1 MATKTKNKPKTTDE
15 DESTEIELVVG
26 NVECRIDM
34 QSLDYG
40 ELAELEDFFGKPNS
54 EITLHDM
61 SGAKG
66 DLILG
71 YLARRR
77 SDPTF
82 TLDRAR
88 RLKPG
93 EIEVKAERPT
103 VTPES
108 SGSQS

>member
-1 MATKTKNKPKTTDE
+1 MATKTKTKPKAK
-15 DESTEIELVVG
+15 DESTELELVVG
-26 NVECRIDM
+26 DVECRIDM

-40 ELAELEDFFGKPNS
+40 ELCELEDFFGKPNA

-71 YLARRR
+71 FLARRR
-77 SDPTF
+77 VDPMF
-82 TLDRAR
+82 TLDHAR

-93 EIEVKAERPT
+93 EIEVKDERPT
-103 VTPES
+103 ETPED